1 MAKAVPRRLR
11 GIVLPLA
18 FGETLVWAAF
28 FYSFPALLPSWE
40 ADLGWSKTDL
50 SLAFTLALVVSATCA
65 PLAGR
70 LIDHGRG
77 HLVLIG
83 GSALGAVFLA
93 LLSFVDALWQ
103 FYLLWIGLGLV
114 MSGTL
119 YEACFALIVRNLG
132 ADARRTITLVT
143 LVAGLAGTISFP
155 AAHSLSEAFGWRVSI
170 LVFAAAVLLL
180 ALPFF
185 WLAAARMSKLDSVD
199 LPAASPSFAHALW
212 ATRSGIFWLLALA
225 YFLIAL
231 DHGMVISHVL
241 PLLADRGVGSEAA
254 VLAATMIGP
263 MQVAGRMAMI
273 AAERHLSARAISLGC
288 YLALALAAAALFGAG
303 AAPGLVAAFVLLQG
317 AGNGVTSIIRP
328 VVTAEMMGRRDY
340 GVISGLLAVAFTGG
354 MALAPIVAALIWEI
368 GGYDLVLTF
377 AIVICFVGFLTLA
390 LAWRIRGAG
399 QDNGAHPHD

>member
-1 MAKAVPRRLR
+1 MATAAAPRLR

-18 FGETLVWAAF
+18 FAETLVWAAF
-28 FYSFPALLPSWE
+28 FYSFPALLPVWE

-50 SLAFTLALVVSATCA
+50 SLAFTLALVVSACFA

-77 HLVLIG
+77 VVVLLG
-83 GSALGAVFLA
+83 GSLLGAFFLA
-93 LLSFVDALWQ
+93 LLSLVDSLWQ
-103 FYLLWIGLGLV
+103 FYALWIGLGLA

-119 YEACFALIVRNLG
+119 YEACFALIMHNLG
-132 ADARRTITLVT
+132 PDARRTITLVT
-143 LVAGLAGTISFP
+143 LVAGLAGTLAFP
-155 AAHSLSEAFGWRVSI
+155 SAHSLSEAFGWRTAL
-170 LVFAAAVLLL
+170 LVFASAVILG
-180 ALPFF
+180 ALPLF
-185 WLAAARMSKLDSVD
+185 WIAGKRMKRLDEREI
-199 LPAASPSFAHALW
+199 PHASPRFLQALW
-212 ATRSGIFWLLALA
+212 ATRSVIFWLLALA

-273 AAERHLSARAISLGC
+273 AAERHLSVRAISLGC

-317 AGNGVTSIIRP
+317 SGNGVTSIIRP
-328 VVTAEMMGRRDY
+328 VVTSEMMGRRDY

-354 MALAPIVAALIWEI
+354 IAMAPIVAALIWEI

-377 AIVICFVGFLTLA
+377 AIVICVIGFVTLV
-390 LAWRIRGAG
+390 LAWNLRRARS
-399 QDNGAHPHD
+399 PES